1 MMSFIRWTIAFCFL
15 LSVAGLAFS
24 QSTNSGDIRGT
35 VTDPSGALLPG
46 VSVTVTNLDTGAKKE
61 LVTNSDGLYDTA
73 SILPGNYQVTFT
85 KQGFGKLSRGPITL
99 QVGIT
104 TVNGELKVGRIAD
117 GLRMDRRLVRLQPD
131 NATAHYNL
139 ACSLALSKRN
149 TDALRSLRQAVRL
162 GYQDFD
168 WMTHDPDLQ
177 GLRRIPGFGALVAQ
191 LKPQV

>member
-104 TVNGELKVGRIAD
+104 TVNGELKVGRIAES
-117 GLRMDRRLVRLQPD
+117 VEV
-131 NATAHYNL
+131 TA
-139 ACSLALSKRN
+139 
-149 TDALRSLRQAVRL
+149 
-162 GYQDFD
+162 
-168 WMTHDPDLQ
+168 
-177 GLRRIPGFGALVAQ
+177 
-191 LKPQV
+191 